1 MFRVQNFWLIP
12 QRGVFGSTGP
22 DGEGPLS
29 TNHGVDHHTIAPVV
43 ASLAEHTTC
52 QSWQVWREYVDIFGS
67 LVLEFMALIQL
78 SYNPGHYGIVMTCT
92 GSSSADKKSA
102 GNDKDSEPTC
112 WVCVFFPF
120 DHFWDSQFYHVSSVE
135 MNVSVADSPHL
146 VTLATSTRAWSHT
159 PTSTWPWKAKTGRKL
174 LTNVNF
180 RWLDQQ
186 PIWLL
191 FCAHK
196 KM

>member
-1 MFRVQNFWLIP
+1 MSVM
-12 QRGVFGSTGP
+12 
-22 DGEGPLS
+22 
-29 TNHGVDHHTIAPVV
+29 
-43 ASLAEHTTC
+43 ASLKGIC
-52 QSWQVWREYVDIFGS
+52 GYIWQSGSWIHGSNPVILQPGS
-67 LVLEFMALIQL
+67 LWNCNDLYWIILCRQ
-78 SYNPGHYGIVMTCT
+78 
-92 GSSSADKKSA
+92 KSA

>member
-1 MFRVQNFWLIP
+1 MINHWTEMDGVFLGEEARKMTNPFESKPVMFRVQKFRLIP

-78 SYNPGHYGIVMTCT
+78 SHNPGHYGIVMTCT
-92 GSSSADKKSA
+92 GSSSADKNLQETTKIRSPLA
-102 GNDKDSEPTC
+102 GF
-112 WVCVFFPF
+112 VYFFPLIISGIHSF
-120 DHFWDSQFYHVSSVE
+120 IMIH
-135 MNVSVADSPHL
+135 P
-146 VTLATSTRAWSHT
+146 
-159 PTSTWPWKAKTGRKL
+159 
-174 LTNVNF
+174 
-180 RWLDQQ
+180 
-186 PIWLL
+186 
-191 FCAHK
+191 
-196 KM
+196 